1 MLSANAKAVSLT
13 PGPLQSNGLDGAW
26 RAVGRFILRLVMRGP
41 RHMPALPDDLQGDV
55 GLGERL
61 PLDRESSFWEAR
73 RRSHA
78 RDLPF

>member
-26 RAVGRFILRLVMRGP
+26 RAFGRFIQRLITRGLRRV
-41 RHMPALPDDLQGDV
+41 PALPDDLQGDV

-61 PLDRESSFWEAR
+61 PLNRESAFWEAR
-73 RRSHA
+73 RCSHA